1 MFWAIIIFCIL
12 SFTFFK
18 LGVFA
23 VLVTILAVSL
33 KVAIGLIAVLGLLIL
48 WIENRKQ

>member
-1 MFWAIIIFCIL
+1 MFWTIIIFCIL
-12 SFTFFK
+12 AFVLFK

-23 VLVTILAVSL
+23 ILVTILAVSL
-33 KVAIGLIAVLGLLIL
+33 KVAIGLIAALGLLIL

>member
-1 MFWAIIIFCIL
+1 MIWFVLIIIAGAL
-12 SFTFFK
+12 LFK

-23 VLVTILAVSL
+23 IMVTVLAVSL
-33 KVAIGLIAVLGLLIL
+33 KVAIGLIAALGLLIL